1 MSLAFRVHASQREG
15 PQTSVNP
22 TDEQLVAAGT
32 GDTAVFAQLY
42 DRYVDGIYRYCRLR
56 LPSDVEA
63 EDATAM
69 VFEKAFAAFP
79 PAPTGTFRAWL
90 FTIAHN
96 VVVSYYRTRSRRGH
110 HHSLDDALHVA
121 DPGTTPEE
129 DVLLADE
136 PRRLYLALAR
146 LPEDQRRV
154 IELRLAGL
162 LGAEIAEVLHRSPT
176 AVRQL
181 QFRAMRRLRELLID
195 SQSPATKE
203 GHDADLQ

>member
-1 MSLAFRVHASQREG
+1 MALAFRIHAAQREG
-15 PQTSVNP
+15 PVAKTTV
-22 TDEQLVAAGT
+22 TDEQLIASGEP
-32 GDTAVFAQLY
+32 AVFAQLY

-56 LPSDVEA
+56 LPTAQEA

-96 VVVSYYRTRSRRGH
+96 IVVSFYRTRSRRGH
-110 HHSLDDALHVA
+110 HASLDDALHLA
-121 DPGTTPEE
+121 DPGPSPED

-136 PRRLYLALAR
+136 QQRLYRALAR
-146 LPEDQRRV
+146 LPDDQRRV
-154 IELRLAGL
+154 VELRLAGL
-162 LGAEIAEVLHRSPT
+162 LGAEIAEVLHRSPA

-181 QFRAMRRLRELLID
+181 QFRAVQRLRTMMID
-195 SQSPATKE
+195 SPAPTSKE
-203 GHDADLQ
+203 GRDADIR